1 MTFGEKIY
9 KLRKENGLSQEE
21 LAEKLKVSRQSIS
34 KWETDC
40 GYPETEKI
48 IKLAK
53 IFNVTIDYLLIEN
66 NNTSIKEDREIKDG
80 LYINREKIE
89 EFLFYENNKT
99 LKISL
104 AFGIFVGSTGFTFLE
119 SSKFNDLGI
128 LIFMFLFIISICL
141 LISIKFVDNPYKEIY
156 KQKIFVDKTVKNE
169 FIVSYK
175 KKKKLNHFLGV
186 LGAFLICF
194 GFFFIPLLSFED
206 ARFENILFEI
216 SMIIAGIGTFLV
228 IYIFRCKKVINYII
242 NSEVLI

>member
-9 KLRKENGLSQEE
+9 KLRKENRLSQED

-53 IFNVTIDYLLIEN
+53 IFNVTIDYLLVED
-66 NNTSIKEDREIKDG
+66 NTSILENRETKDG

-89 EFLFYENNKT
+89 EFLLYENKKT

-104 AFGIFVGSTGFTFLE
+104 VFGIFVSSLAFSYLDI
-119 SSKFNDLGI
+119 SKFNDLGI
-128 LIFMFLFIISICL
+128 LIFMLMFIISICL

-156 KQKIFVDKTVKNE
+156 KQKLFTDKTVKNE
-169 FIVSYK
+169 FILSYNKNK
-175 KKKKLNHFLGV
+175 KRNHFIAIV
-186 LGAFLICF
+186 GAFFICL
-194 GFFFIPLLSFED
+194 GFLFIPLLSFENT
-206 ARFENILFEI
+206 RLENIFLEMG
-216 SMIIAGIGTFLV
+216 MIIAGIGTFLI
-228 IYIFRCKKVINYII
+228 IYFFRSKKVINYIM
-242 NSEVLI
+242 NSEEC